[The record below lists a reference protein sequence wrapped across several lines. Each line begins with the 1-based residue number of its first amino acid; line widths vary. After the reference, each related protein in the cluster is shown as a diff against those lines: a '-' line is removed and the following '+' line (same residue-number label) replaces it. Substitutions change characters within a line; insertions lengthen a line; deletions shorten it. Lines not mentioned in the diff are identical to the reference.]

1 MKREVL
7 ECPNY
12 KDFGK
17 PPALFDPALFD
28 LQAATDR
35 LAAAL
40 ASTNSVRSGAKKF
53 TMPMGGMG
61 TDALREQLDKMHL
74 KEGQSIKQVW
84 QPENHGFWEE
94 TTSNIKDRRRETV
107 CAACGKPGGAE
118 LKTCSGCRQ
127 ILYVVPCLF
136 QRRFASADAKSGS
149 DTARLNI
156 RGLVS
161 NFITT
166 CHG

>member
-17 PPALFDPALFD
+17 PPALFDPAVFD
-28 LQAATDR
+28 FNAASAR
-35 LAAAL
+35 LATAL

-53 TMPMGGMG
+53 TMPIGGTHG
-61 TDALREQLDKMHL
+61 DALTERMERMHL
-74 KEGQSIKQVW
+74 KEGQSIKKDW

-94 TTSNIKDRRRETV
+94 TTSNIKDKRRQTV
-107 CAACGKPGGAE
+107 CAACGKPGGSE

-127 ILYVVPCLF
+127 IL
-136 QRRFASADAKSGS
+136 
-149 DTARLNI
+149 
-156 RGLVS
+156 
-161 NFITT
+161 
-166 CHG
+166 

>member
-7 ECPNY
+7 VCPNY

-17 PPALFDPALFD
+17 PPALFDPAIFD

-61 TDALREQLDKMHL
+61 TNALREQMEKMHL
-74 KEGQSIKQVW
+74 KEGQSIKQLW

-94 TTSNIKDRRRETV
+94 TTSNTKDRRRETV
-107 CAACGKPGGAE
+107 CASCGKPGGAE

-127 ILYVVPCLF
+127 ILYVLRLF
-136 QRRFASADAKSGS
+136 QRRFASTDARSGPG
-149 DTARLNI
+149 TVRLNI
-156 RGLVS
+156 RGLVLS
-161 NFITT
+161 FITA